1 VPARKQ
7 TPGDSTP
14 PKAKKAPAR
23 KAPSKGETAEVTG
36 VEPLAAKAKRATSP
50 RRKSVSGEIAEGP
63 SGRSYDLVIVESP
76 AKAKTINKYLGP
88 GYKVLASVGH
98 IRDLATGK
106 DRKIKEEVSGIQIT
120 NGWKLR
126 YTVDQVQRGK
136 VKRGRSKREI
146 LDELAAAAKHANRVL
161 LASDPDRE
169 GESIAWHLADEL
181 QLDPARTFRIR
192 FNEITKSAIH
202 QAVAQ
207 AGQIDMLRVKSQE
220 ARRAMDRVVGFPL
233 SNLLGK
239 KVAAGLS
246 AGRVQSVAVKL
257 IVDRE
262 LEIEAFRTEEFWKI
276 TALLA
281 PQNAGI
287 RYTPTP
293 NSAKVFAKKKGEK
306 AAEVEGADAPVE
318 DTEAPQFEGVDGETE
333 APAALQKPP
342 VEKVGLPAAPRGSFL
357 AELAKWDGAD
367 PVMTNEAQADA
378 IADVLRTAAYVVSKV
393 EQKERQERPQPP
405 FTTSTLQQQ
414 SNIRLRFTTKRTMD
428 AAQRLYQGVD
438 LKSEGT
444 VALITYM
451 RTDSTRIGPDAL
463 KAVREHIAQEFG
475 DRYCPEKPNF
485 YGAAKAAQE
494 AHECVRPTDV
504 SMTPQRAASLGLD
517 ADNLKV
523 YTLIWNRFVASQMA
537 SAVFSITTVEV
548 TAGAGLFRTN
558 GRIEKFEGYRRVMSP
573 AKSEDVLLPPLAEK
587 QPLDK
592 LDLTETQHF
601 TQPPPRF
608 NEASL
613 VKALEKE
620 GIGRPSTYSSI
631 IETVQARGYVEQKE
645 RRFYATQ
652 IGIVVTKLLV
662 AHFPKIMDMKF
673 TSHFEEELDEIE
685 SGKCQYAD
693 VLDEFWKPFSESLI
707 KAETD
712 MPAQRGIEI
721 GEACPKCGKPLVA
734 MFSRKTGN
742 KFIGCSGWKDPE
754 NPCAYKRSED
764 GTESAGPEVTTTVC
778 PACGKFMIK
787 RDGRFGVFLT
797 CEGAPG
803 CPTIMNL
810 GADGKP
816 VVSTLPAPVPCPKCG
831 KQLLLKFSKTGNRYV
846 TCSDTKKCKFTSDA
860 DEKGAPKAP
869 PETGVLCDKCQSP
882 MTIRSGFRGP
892 FLACTGYPKCRNAK
906 ALTAELKEKLKDI
919 LPPPKP
925 KVAKAPVPELD
936 IKETCPT
943 CGAGMKLRQYMGK
956 YFLGCNNYPECRGSR
971 QLSAEQTA
979 KMNAPAGPP
988 VEA

>member
-1 VPARKQ
+1 MPARKK
-7 TPGDSTP
+7 TPDDSTA
-14 PKAKKAPAR
+14 PKARKTPVR
-23 KAPSKGETAEVTG
+23 KAAPKVVATEPMG
-36 VEPLAAKAKRATSP
+36 VEPLAEQAKRA
-50 RRKSVSGEIAEGP
+50 RAGGRKAVSSDEPDATA
-63 SGRSYDLVIVESP
+63 RSYDLVIVESP
-76 AKAKTINKYLGP
+76 AKAKTINKYLGS

-106 DRKIKEEVSGIQIT
+106 VPKLKEEVSGIQIAQ
-120 NGWKLR
+120 GWKLR
-126 YTVDQVQRGK
+126 YTVDQVKRGQ

-146 LDELAAAAKHANRVL
+146 LDELAAAAKNANRVL

-192 FNEITKSAIH
+192 FNEITKAAIQH
-202 QAVAQ
+202 AVSQ
-207 AGQIDMLRVKSQE
+207 PDQIDMLLVKSQE

-246 AGRVQSVAVKL
+246 AGRVQSVAVRL

-262 LEIEAFRTEEFWKI
+262 LEIAAFRTDEFWKI

-287 RYTPTP
+287 RYTANPAT
-293 NSAKVFAKKKGEK
+293 AKIFAKKKGEK
-306 AAEVEGADAPVE
+306 ADDANAPDAPTE
-318 DTEAPQFEGVDGETE
+318 DTEVANFEGDAEGPAN
-333 APAALQKPP
+333 APRKP
-342 VEKVGLPAAPRGSFL
+342 VEFKVGLPVPPRGSFL
-357 AELAKWDGAD
+357 AELAKWNNAD
-367 PVMTNEAQADA
+367 PIMGNEAEADA
-378 IADVLRTAAYVVSKV
+378 IANVLRTAAYIVTKV
-393 EQKERQERPQPP
+393 EQKERQEKPQAP

-428 AAQRLYQGVD
+428 AAQRLYQGIE
-438 LKSEGT
+438 LGSEGT

-451 RTDSTRIGPDAL
+451 RTDSTRCSPDAL
-463 KAVREHIAQEFG
+463 KAVRDFIHREYG
-475 DRYCPEKPNF
+475 DRYCPDKPNM
-485 YGAAKAAQE
+485 YSSGKAAQE

-504 SMTPQRAASLGLD
+504 AMTPQRASSLGLSD
-517 ADNLKV
+517 DNLKV

-537 SAVFSITTVEV
+537 SAVFSITAVEI

-558 GRIEKFEGYRRVMSP
+558 GRIEKFEGYRKVMSP

-662 AHFPKIMDMKF
+662 EHFPKIMDMKF

-693 VLDEFWKPFSESLI
+693 VLNEFWKPFSESLI

-712 MPAQRGIEI
+712 MPTQRGIEI
-721 GEACPKCGKPLVA
+721 GENCPKCGKPLVA

-754 NPCAYKRSED
+754 NPCAFKRSED

-778 PACGKFMIK
+778 PACGKFMVK
-787 RDGRFGVFLT
+787 KDGRFGVFFT
-797 CEGAPG
+797 CEGSPD

-810 GADGKP
+810 GADGNP
-816 VVSTLPAPVPCPKCG
+816 VVSTLPSPVPCPKCG
-831 KQLLLKFSKTGNRYV
+831 KQLLLKVSKSGNRYV
-846 TCSDTKKCKFTSDA
+846 TCSDTKKCKFTCDSD
-860 DEKGAPKAP
+860 DDGRPKPP
-869 PETGVLCDKCQSP
+869 PETGVLCDKCNAP
-882 MTIRSGFRGP
+882 MTIRSTFRGP
-892 FLACTGYPKCRNAK
+892 FLACTAYPKCRNAK
-906 ALTAELKEKLKDI
+906 SLTVELKEKLKDI
-919 LPPPKP
+919 LPAPKP
-925 KVAKAPVPELD
+925 KVAKAPAPVLD
-936 IKETCPT
+936 VKDACPQ

-956 YFLGCNNYPECRGSR
+956 YFLGCNNYPECRGSK
-971 QLSAEQTA
+971 QLSPEQTVQIQ
-979 KMNAPAGPP
+979 NPQPP

>member
-1 VPARKQ
+1 MPARKKS
-7 TPGDSTP
+7 PDDSTA
-14 PKAKKAPAR
+14 PKAKKTPVR
-23 KAPSKGETAEVTG
+23 KAAPKAVAAEVTG
-36 VEPLAAKAKRATSP
+36 VEPLEAQAKRARAGS
-50 RRKSVSGEIAEGP
+50 RKSVAAADDGVAT
-63 SGRSYDLVIVESP
+63 GRSYDLVIVESP
-76 AKAKTINKYLGP
+76 AKAKTINKYLGS

-106 DRKIKEEVSGIQIT
+106 DRKIKEEVSGIQIS

-126 YTVDQVQRGK
+126 YTVDQVQKGK

-146 LDELAAAAKHANRVL
+146 LDELAAAAKHANRIL

-192 FNEITKSAIH
+192 FNEITKTAIQ
-202 QAVAQ
+202 QAVAD

-246 AGRVQSVAVKL
+246 AGRVQSVAVRL

-262 LEIEAFRTEEFWKI
+262 LEIEAFRSDEFWKI

-287 RYTPTP
+287 RYTANPAT
-293 NSAKVFAKKKGEK
+293 AKIFAKKKGEK
-306 AAEVEGADAPVE
+306 VVDADAADAPVE
-318 DTEAPQFEGVDGETE
+318 DTDSPNVEGEAQ
-333 APAALQKPP
+333 AKS
-342 VEKVGLPAAPRGSFL
+342 VEFKVGLPVPPKGSFL
-357 AELAKWDGAD
+357 AELAKWNGAD
-367 PVMTNEAQADA
+367 PVMTNETQTDA
-378 IADVLRTAAYVVSKV
+378 IAEVLRKALYIVSKV
-393 EQKERQERPQPP
+393 EQKERQEKPQPP

-428 AAQRLYQGVD
+428 AAQRLYQGVE
-438 LKSEGT
+438 LGSLGT
-444 VALITYM
+444 TALITYM
-451 RTDSTRIGPDAL
+451 RTDSTRVGPDAL
-463 KAVREHIAQEFG
+463 KAVREHIQNEFG
-475 DRYCPEKPNF
+475 ARYCPEKPNV
-485 YGAAKAAQE
+485 YSSGKAAQE

-504 SMTPQRAASLGLD
+504 AMTPQKAAQLGL
-517 ADNLKV
+517 AEDNLKV

-537 SAVFSITTVEV
+537 NAVFSITAVEI
-548 TAGAGLFRTN
+548 TAGPGLFRTN
-558 GRIEKFEGYRRVMSP
+558 GRIEKFEGYRKVMSP

-587 QPLDK
+587 QQLDK

-601 TQPPPRF
+601 TQPPPRY

-662 AHFPKIMDMKF
+662 EHFPKIMDMKF

-693 VLDEFWKPFSESLI
+693 VLDEFWKPFQESLI

-754 NPCAYKRSED
+754 VPCLYKRSED
-764 GTESAGPEVTTTVC
+764 GTESTGPEVTDIVC

-787 RDGRFGVFLT
+787 KDGRFGVFFT
-797 CEGAPG
+797 CEGAPE
-803 CPTIMNL
+803 CVAIMNL

-816 VVSTLPAPVPCPKCG
+816 VVSTLPSPVPCPKCG
-831 KQLLLKFSKTGNRYV
+831 KQLLLKLSKSGNRYV
-846 TCSDTKKCKFTSDA
+846 TCSDTKKCKFTCDA
-860 DEKGAPKAP
+860 DETGRPKPP
-869 PETGVLCDKCQSP
+869 PETGVVCDKCGAP
-882 MTIRSGFRGP
+882 MTIRSTFRGP
-892 FLACTGYPKCRNAK
+892 FLACTAYPKCRNAK
-906 ALTAELKEKLKDI
+906 SLNTEMKEKLKDI
-919 LPPPKP
+919 LPAPKP
-925 KVAKAPVPELD
+925 KVAKAPVPVLD
-936 IKETCPT
+936 VKDACPT

-956 YFLGCNNYPECRGSR
+956 YFLGCNNYPDCRGSK
-971 QLSAEQTA
+971 QLSPEQMA
-979 KMNAPAGPP
+979 QMQAPQPP

>member
-1 VPARKQ
+1 MPARKKS
-7 TPGDSTP
+7 PDDSTA

-23 KAPSKGETAEVTG
+23 KAAPKAVVIEPTG
-36 VEPLAAKAKRATSP
+36 VESLEPQAKRARAAT
-50 RRKSVSGEIAEGP
+50 RKSVSAEVGTAP
-63 SGRSYDLVIVESP
+63 GRTYDLVIVESP

-106 DRKIKEEVSGIQIT
+106 DRKIKEEVSGIQIS

-126 YTVDQVQRGK
+126 YTVDQVQKGK

-146 LDELAAAAKHANRVL
+146 LDELAAAAKHANRIL

-192 FNEITKSAIH
+192 FNEITKAAIH
-202 QAVAQ
+202 QAVAD

-246 AGRVQSVAVKL
+246 AGRVQSVAVRL

-262 LEIEAFRTEEFWKI
+262 HEIEAFRTDEFWKI

-287 RYTPTP
+287 RYTANPVT
-293 NSAKVFAKKKGEK
+293 AKIFAKKKGEK
-306 AAEVEGADAPVE
+306 VADAEATVE
-318 DTEAPQFEGVDGETE
+318 DTEVQLLDGDVENESRTQ
-333 APAALQKPP
+333 PRP
-342 VEKVGLPAAPRGSFL
+342 VEFKVGLPMPPKGSFL
-357 AELAKWDGAD
+357 AELAKWNNAD
-367 PVMTNEAQADA
+367 PVMTNESQADA
-378 IADVLRTAAYVVSKV
+378 IANALMNVPYIVTKV

-428 AAQRLYQGVD
+428 AAQRLYQGVE
-438 LKSEGT
+438 LGKEGT

-451 RTDSTRIGPDAL
+451 RTDSTRVGPDAL
-463 KAVREHIAQEFG
+463 KAVRDHIQQEFG
-475 DRYCPEKPNF
+475 DRYCPEKANF
-485 YGAAKAAQE
+485 YASGKAAQE

-504 SMTPQRAASLGLD
+504 AMTPQRAAQLGLGE
-517 ADNLKV
+517 DNLKV

-537 SAVFSITTVEV
+537 AAIFSITAVEV

-573 AKSEDVLLPPLAEK
+573 AKSEDVLLPPLSEK
-587 QPLDK
+587 QHLDK

-601 TQPPPRF
+601 TQPPPRY

-652 IGIVVTKLLV
+652 IGKVVTGLLV

-685 SGKCQYAD
+685 SGKFQYAD
-693 VLDEFWKPFSESLI
+693 VLDEFWKPFLESLI

-754 NPCAYKRSED
+754 NPCLYKRSED
-764 GTESAGPEVTTTVC
+764 GTESAGPEITDTVC

-787 RDGRFGVFLT
+787 KAGRFGVFFT

-816 VVSTLPAPVPCPKCG
+816 VVSTLPSPVPCPKCG
-831 KQLLLKFSKTGNRYV
+831 KQLLLKLSKSGNRYV
-846 TCSDTKKCKFTSDA
+846 TCSDTKKCKFTCDA
-860 DEKGAPKAP
+860 DETGRPKPP
-869 PETGVLCDKCQSP
+869 PETGVMCDKCGAP
-882 MTIRSGFRGP
+882 MTIRSTFRGP
-892 FLACTGYPKCRNAK
+892 FLACTAYPKCRNAK
-906 ALTAELKEKLKDI
+906 SLNAEMKEKLKDI
-919 LPPPKP
+919 LPAPKP
-925 KVAKAPVPELD
+925 KVAKAPVPVLD
-936 IKETCPT
+936 VKDACPT

-956 YFLGCNNYPECRGSR
+956 YFLGCANYPDCRGSK
-971 QLSAEQTA
+971 QLSPEQMA
-979 KMNAPAGPP
+979 QMQAPQPP